1 MVRFTER
8 LSEQELAR
16 FLFPL
21 ILSSVFLQLY
31 TPIGAAAAGR
41 FLNQEAVAVI
51 GACSAWDLILDALFI
66 SMTTGFAISINRAA
80 GMGKEKRLRETVQGA
95 VLLSA
100 VMAAGSFFLALFP
113 EPFMVLANIPP
124 QMRDISRDYLRFL
137 LLGGG
142 FQGLQNLLICL
153 IQGSGESR
161 FPAVV
166 SIGAV
171 MAQTGLSLIFL
182 GYLHMGVEAVSLA
195 VLLSQAGSVLLLSV
209 YFLKSRWGIPLL
221 IPFKGGNLP
230 IWRGLAAS
238 GIAKVLMTFLAN
250 AGAFVLQRRINQ
262 FPVDTI
268 AGYTYAS
275 SLMNLLTQPLSAY
288 VIAANIMSAQNV
300 GGGNWKMAADCNRRM
315 TLHSMAWCAVY
326 AAAAPVAVPFAI
338 RLMAGE
344 GASAQLLE
352 AGISWLYVVPVSY
365 PFLVFLMVCR
375 NALQGMGR
383 YLSLV
388 LLGFLEMA
396 VKIVTAWILIPVMG
410 YAAVCLNT
418 FFIWA
423 VPGLTGLWLYKR
435 RMREAKRGAEWQ

>member
-1 MVRFTER
+1 MIRFTEK
-8 LSEQELAR
+8 LSERELAR

-21 ILSSVFLQLY
+21 MLSSIFQQLY
-31 TPIGAAAAGR
+31 APVGAAAAGR

-100 VMAAGSFFLALFP
+100 VMTAGSFLLAVFP
-113 EPFMVLANIPP
+113 DPFMVLANIPP
-124 QMRDISRDYLRFL
+124 QMREESREYLRFL

-161 FPAVV
+161 FPAIVTV
-166 SIGAV
+166 GAV
-171 MAQTGLSLIFL
+171 IAQTGLSLVLL
-182 GYLHMGVEAVSLA
+182 GQLHMGVEGVSLA
-195 VLLSQAGSVLLLSV
+195 VLFSQMGSVLLLSAH
-209 YFLKSRWGIPLL
+209 YLKGRWGIPLL
-221 IPFKGGNLP
+221 IPFKGGNPL

-238 GIAKVLMTFLAN
+238 GMAKVLMTFLAN
-250 AGAFVLQRRINQ
+250 AGAFVLQREINR

-268 AGYTYAS
+268 AGYTYAN
-275 SLMNLLTQPLSAY
+275 SLMNLFTQPLSAY
-288 VIAANIMSAQNV
+288 AIAANIMSAQNV
-300 GGGNWKMAADCNRRM
+300 GRGDWEMAAACNRRM
-315 TLHSMAWCAVY
+315 TVHSMAWCVFY
-326 AAAAPVAVPFAI
+326 AAAAPGAVPV
-338 RLMAGE
+338 LMGLIAGE
-344 GASAQLLE
+344 GASVQLLE
-352 AGISWLYVVPVSY
+352 AGISWFLVVPFSY
-365 PFLVFLMVCR
+365 PFLVFLMICR
-375 NALQGMGR
+375 NALQGMEK

-396 VKIVTAWILIPVMG
+396 VKCAAAWVLIPVMG
-410 YAAVCLNT
+410 YRAVCMST

-435 RMREAKRGAEWQ
+435 RLREAKRGAE

>member
-1 MVRFTER
+1 MVHFTEK
-8 LSEQELAR
+8 LSQRELAG

-66 SMTTGFAISINRAA
+66 SMTTGFAVSVNRAA
-80 GMGKEKRLRETVQGA
+80 GMGKEKRLREMVQGA
-95 VLLSA
+95 VLLS
-100 VMAAGSFFLALFP
+100 VIMAAGSFLLALFP
-113 EPFMVLANIPP
+113 GPFMELANIPP
-124 QMRDISRDYLRFL
+124 QMRGISREYLRFL

-171 MAQTGLSLIFL
+171 VVQTGLSLVFL

-221 IPFKGGNLP
+221 FPFKGGNP
-230 IWRGLAAS
+230 FIWRGLAAS

-250 AGAFVLQRRINQ
+250 AGAFILQRQINQ

-268 AGYTYAS
+268 AGYTYAN
-275 SLMNLLTQPLSAY
+275 SLMNLFTQPLSAY

-300 GGGNWKMAADCNRRM
+300 GRGNWKMAAYCNRRM
-315 TLHSMAWCAVY
+315 TVHSMVWCALY
-326 AAAAPVAVPFAI
+326 AGAAPAAVPVLI

-344 GASAQLLE
+344 GASAQILA
-352 AGISWLYVVPVSY
+352 AGTSWLLVVPFSY
-365 PFLVFLMVCR
+365 PFLVFLMICR
-375 NALQGMGR
+375 NALQGMER
-383 YLSLV
+383 YLSLI
-388 LLGFLEMA
+388 LLGFLEMT
-396 VKIVTAWILIPVMG
+396 VKLVSAWILIPAMG
-410 YAAVCLNT
+410 YGAVCLST

-423 VPGLTGLWLYKR
+423 VPGLTGLWLYKKR
-435 RMREAKRGAEWQ
+435 LKEAKKGAEWE

>member
-1 MVRFTER
+1 MVRFTEK
-8 LSEQELAR
+8 LSERELAR

-21 ILSSVFLQLY
+21 MLSSIFQQLY
-31 TPIGAAAAGR
+31 APVGAAAAGR

-100 VMAAGSFFLALFP
+100 IMAAGSFLLALFP
-113 EPFMVLANIPP
+113 DPFMELANIPL
-124 QMRDISRDYLRFL
+124 QMRDNSREYLRFL

-161 FPAVV
+161 FPAIVTV
-166 SIGAV
+166 GAV
-171 MAQTGLSLIFL
+171 IAQTGLSLVML
-182 GYLHMGVEAVSLA
+182 GQLHMGVEGVSLA
-195 VLLSQAGSVLLLSV
+195 VLLSQAGSVMLLSA
-209 YFLKSRWGIPLL
+209 YYLKGRWGIPLL
-221 IPFKGGNLP
+221 IPFKGGNP
-230 IWRGLAAS
+230 SIWKGLVAS
-238 GIAKVLMTFLAN
+238 GTAKVLMTFLAN
-250 AGAFVLQRRINQ
+250 AGAFVLQREINQ

-268 AGYTYAS
+268 AGYTYAN
-275 SLMNLLTQPLSAY
+275 SLMNLFTQPFSAY
-288 VIAANIMSAQNV
+288 AIAANIMSAQNV
-300 GGGNWKMAADCNRRM
+300 GRGDWSMADACNRRM
-315 TLHSMAWCAVY
+315 MLHSMVWCALY
-326 AAAAPVAVPFAI
+326 AGAAPAAVPVLL
-338 RLMAGE
+338 RLIAGD

-352 AGISWLYVVPVSY
+352 AGMIWLLVVPFSY
-365 PFLVFLMVCR
+365 PFLVCLMICR

-383 YLSLV
+383 YLSLI

-396 VKIVTAWILIPVMG
+396 VKCVTAWVLIPVMG
-410 YAAVCLNT
+410 YRAVCMST

-423 VPGLTGLWLYKR
+423 IPGLTGLWLYLR
-435 RMREAKRGAEWQ
+435 RMKEAKRGAE